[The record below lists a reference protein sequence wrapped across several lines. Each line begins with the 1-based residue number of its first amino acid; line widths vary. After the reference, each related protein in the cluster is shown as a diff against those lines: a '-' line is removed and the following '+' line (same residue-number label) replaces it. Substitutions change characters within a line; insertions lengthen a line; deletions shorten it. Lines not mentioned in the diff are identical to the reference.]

1 MFLRCFCSRPK
12 EIQFVVVK
20 DERNQEIFT
29 FKKLEFSFYIQKITK
44 LLSKSLLI
52 DENLWIDHCSER

>member
-29 FKKLEFSFYIQKITK
+29 FKKLEFSFYI
-44 LLSKSLLI
+44 
-52 DENLWIDHCSER
+52 